1 MSNKTAYYSGINPF
15 RLERQVADVR
25 QGGTKKVII
34 MKDSQKLITISLIMF
49 VVTALGITLWY
60 INDHILLKFDAKSI
74 LMVLPRVG
82 LPAGIITTLMFLL
95 VVFSLNKIKNPFIIT
110 LVMSLIFIAFV
121 VISYWFILHMIFYNI
136 EDKKPFISQLLD
148 F

>member
-1 MSNKTAYYSGINPF
+1 MKNP
-15 RLERQVADVR
+15 
-25 QGGTKKVII
+25 
-34 MKDSQKLITISLIMF
+34 QKLIIISLIMF

-60 INDHILLKFDAKSI
+60 INDHILLKFDTKSI

-82 LPAGIITTLMFLL
+82 MPAGIITTFIFLL
-95 VVFSLNKIKNPFIIT
+95 VVFCLNKIKNSFIIT

-121 VISYWFILHMIFYNI
+121 MISYWFILHMIFYNI
-136 EDKKPFISQLLD
+136 EDKKSFISQLLD

>member
-1 MSNKTAYYSGINPF
+1 
-15 RLERQVADVR
+15 
-25 QGGTKKVII
+25 
-34 MKDSQKLITISLIMF
+34 MKNSQKIIIISLIMF
-49 VVTALGITLWY
+49 IVTAIGISLWY

-82 LPAGIITTLMFLL
+82 LPAGIISTTIFLL
-95 VVFSLNKIKNPFIIT
+95 VVFCLNKIKNPFIIT

-121 VISYWFILHMIFYNI
+121 VISYWFILHMVFYNI
-136 EDKKPFISQLLD
+136 EDKKSFISQLLD